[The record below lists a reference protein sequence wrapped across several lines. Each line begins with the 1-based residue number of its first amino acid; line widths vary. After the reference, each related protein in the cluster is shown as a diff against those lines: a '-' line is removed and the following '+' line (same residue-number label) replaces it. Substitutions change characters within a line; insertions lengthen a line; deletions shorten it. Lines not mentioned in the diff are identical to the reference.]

1 MFRKARLVLLL
12 VVMVFGFVASTSA
25 QDTPSGEVTFVFWE
39 NNTAA
44 RPGWEAHV
52 ARFNEIYPDIKIN
65 LIGVPG
71 EIWSDYLQGTATLI
85 AGGETPD
92 IIWVATE
99 GVRFLVDLGLMTPL
113 DDLIASEGDALQ
125 PYFDDIAPALLDSM
139 RVDDSLYFLPYS
151 WNNMVI
157 YYNKAMFDAAG
168 VEYPSNDWTREDFVA
183 AATALT
189 ADRDGDGNNDQFGFA
204 GSGGGLFTT
213 IPWVLANGTNIVTDD
228 FCAPNLTDPAV
239 IEAVQFLYDM
249 TYVQHIAPAPGTI
262 TDAGLQFINGDVA
275 MFGGGRWPIM
285 QLFSEG
291 FEDFDVAPWPGNP
304 DQTTI
309 YGVDG
314 FGIFQSSQNPAASWE
329 FLKYMSSAD
338 VQQLLVGTEDSPLG
352 NIPALRS
359 VADQISQFPPANYEI
374 FYGSLDGNVRLVPS
388 PPRFNELESIF
399 MRYYNQVMADEISVE
414 DAMNAAQTE
423 LSNVVSCG

>member
-1 MFRKARLVLLL
+1 MFRKASLVLLL

-39 NNTAA
+39 NTTTARA
-44 RPGWEAHV
+44 GWEAHV
-52 ARFNEIYPDIKIN
+52 ARFNEIYPDITVN

-113 DDLIASEGDALQ
+113 DDLIAAEGDALQ
-125 PYFDDIAPALLDSM
+125 PYFDDIAPALLDSF
-139 RVDDSLYFLPYS
+139 RVDGSLYFLPFS
-151 WNNMVI
+151 WNNMVMF
-157 YYNKAMFDAAG
+157 YNKAMFDAAG
-168 VEYPSNDWTREDFVA
+168 VEYPSDDWTRDDFVA

-189 ADRDGDGNNDQFGFA
+189 ADRDGDGNNDQFGFS

-228 FCAPNLTDPAV
+228 LCAPNLTDPAV
-239 IEAVQFLYDM
+239 IEAIQFLHDL
-249 TYVQHIAPAPGTI
+249 TYVQKIAPAPGTL
-262 TDAGLQFINGDVA
+262 TDVGLQFINGDVA
-275 MFGGGRWPIM
+275 MFGGGRWPII
-285 QLFSEG
+285 QLFAEG
-291 FEDFDVAPWPGNP
+291 FEDFDIAPWPGNP
-304 DQTTI
+304 EQTTI

-314 FGIFQSSQNPAASWE
+314 FGIFQSSQNPEAAWE
-329 FLKYMSSAD
+329 FLKFMSSAD

-359 VADQISQFPPANYEI
+359 VAEGISQFPPENYEI
-374 FYGSLDGNVRLVPS
+374 YYGSLDGNVRLVPS

-423 LSNVVSCG
+423 LSSVVTCG